1 MQFRETTAVY
11 PPYTLARGIL
21 ALLPRPRDNFP
32 YLPSPSSCRVR
43 TAKFFERAKHAD
55 VEPAVDS
62 DPYAVTKVKL
72 SADGKERELAVVGAS
87 GQVLFFRFKRK
98 ETATETR

>member
-1 MQFRETTAVY
+1 MKLRQI
-11 PPYTLARGIL
+11 PTLHIKL
-21 ALLPRPRDNFP
+21 
-32 YLPSPSSCRVR
+32 SSSRVR

-55 VEPAVDS
+55 IDPAVDS
-62 DPYAVTKVKL
+62 DPYAVTRVKL

>member
-1 MQFRETTAVY
+1 M
-11 PPYTLARGIL
+11 
-21 ALLPRPRDNFP
+21 
-32 YLPSPSSCRVR
+32 R
-43 TAKFFERAKHAD
+43 TAKFFERAKNAD
-55 VEPAVDS
+55 IDPAVDS

-98 ETATETR
+98 ETPTETRSVLAKCNVQSFPSHHAERFFVKVFKEFS